1 MDFKV
6 HNIMAPF
13 LKFNWLVSSL
23 DNSDIQKEEDY
34 SYSTSV
40 REHHLPDLCE
50 KCSRDQ
56 LKKLNLSTFLFSL
69 HLSWTAQFPCYTD
82 QTIRISESI
91 STVLKK

>member
-40 REHHLPDLCE
+40 R
-50 KCSRDQ
+50 
-56 LKKLNLSTFLFSL
+56 
-69 HLSWTAQFPCYTD
+69 
-82 QTIRISESI
+82 
-91 STVLKK
+91 